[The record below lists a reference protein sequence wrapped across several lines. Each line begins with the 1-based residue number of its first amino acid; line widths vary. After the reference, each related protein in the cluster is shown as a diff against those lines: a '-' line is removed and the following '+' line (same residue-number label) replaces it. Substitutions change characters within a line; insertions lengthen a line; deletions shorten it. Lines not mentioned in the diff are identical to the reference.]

1 MRVLAIAI
9 AGLTLLSVSHT
20 QAAPN
25 QARSIGTTAA
35 SAAGDDRLLR
45 SQTAQEA
52 SQKAGSD
59 PIATIEFLAI
69 RSQTH
74 QAERAQIACPRSG
87 CQPVPRG
94 CLREPERTF
103 GGEPTGFDRI
113 ACPMR

>member
-1 MRVLAIAI
+1 MRVVAIAV
-9 AGLTLLSVSHT
+9 AGLTLWNVHT
-20 QAAPN
+20 QAMPN
-25 QARSIGTTAA
+25 QAGIDA
-35 SAAGDDRLLR
+35 SAITDVSAAKRHKKQAGKQTRINRDD
-45 SQTAQEA
+45 
-52 SQKAGSD
+52 
-59 PIATIEFLAI
+59 EFLAI

-94 CLREPERTF
+94 CLREPERTL

>member
-20 QAAPN
+20 QATPN

-35 SAAGDDRLLR
+35 SAAAITDFSAAKRHKKQARKQVRTNRDD
-45 SQTAQEA
+45 
-52 SQKAGSD
+52 
-59 PIATIEFLAI
+59 EFLAI

-74 QAERAQIACPRSG
+74 QAERAQIACPRGG

-94 CLREPERTF
+94 CLREPERSF
-103 GGEPTGFDRI
+103 SGDPTGFDRI
-113 ACPMR
+113 VCPMR

>member
-1 MRVLAIAI
+1 MRVLAIAA

-20 QAAPN
+20 QATPN

-35 SAAGDDRLLR
+35 SAAATTDLSAAKRHKKQSRKQVRSNRDD
-45 SQTAQEA
+45 
-52 SQKAGSD
+52 
-59 PIATIEFLAI
+59 EFLAI

-94 CLREPERTF
+94 CLREPERTL

-113 ACPMR
+113 ACPPR

>member
-9 AGLTLLSVSHT
+9 AGLTLLSVSHI

-25 QARSIGTTAA
+25 DARKVAA
-35 SAAGDDRLLR
+35 SAAPAAAVTDFSAAKQRKKPVKKQVRINRDDR
-45 SQTAQEA
+45 
-52 SQKAGSD
+52 
-59 PIATIEFLAI
+59 FLAI

-87 CQPVPRG
+87 CQSVPRG

-103 GGEPTGFDRI
+103 TGEPTGFDRI
-113 ACPMR
+113 VCPMR

>member
-1 MRVLAIAI
+1 MHVLAIAI

-20 QAAPN
+20 RATPN
-25 QARSIGTTAA
+25 QARSIDTSAV
-35 SAAGDDRLLR
+35 SAAAMTDFSAARRHRKQITKNVRINRDDR
-45 SQTAQEA
+45 
-52 SQKAGSD
+52 
-59 PIATIEFLAI
+59 FLAI

-94 CLREPERTF
+94 CLREPERTW

-113 ACPMR
+113 VCPMR

>member
-1 MRVLAIAI
+1 MRVLAIAV

-20 QAAPN
+20 HAAPDQAGSN
-25 QARSIGTTAA
+25 GTSAVSAAATTDFSAAKRQKKPAKKQARVNR
-35 SAAGDDRLLR
+35 DD
-45 SQTAQEA
+45 Q
-52 SQKAGSD
+52 
-59 PIATIEFLAI
+59 FLAT

-94 CLREPERTF
+94 CLREPERTLS
-103 GGEPTGFDRI
+103 GEPTGFDRI

>member
-9 AGLTLLSVSHT
+9 AGLTLLSVSPT
-20 QAAPN
+20 QATPN
-25 QARSIGTTAA
+25 QARSIDTTAV
-35 SAAGDDRLLR
+35 SAAAITDFSAAKRHKKQVRKQARINRDE
-45 SQTAQEA
+45 Q
-52 SQKAGSD
+52 
-59 PIATIEFLAI
+59 FLAI

-87 CQPVPRG
+87 CQPIPRG
-94 CLREPERTF
+94 CLREPERTL

>member
-1 MRVLAIAI
+1 MRVVAIAV
-9 AGLTLLSVSHT
+9 AGLTLWSVSHT
-20 QAAPN
+20 QATPN
-25 QARSIGTTAA
+25 QARSINATAA
-35 SAAGDDRLLR
+35 AITDVSAAKRHKKQAGKQTRINRDD
-45 SQTAQEA
+45 Q
-52 SQKAGSD
+52 
-59 PIATIEFLAI
+59 FLAI

-94 CLREPERTF
+94 CLREPERTL

>member
-1 MRVLAIAI
+1 MRVLAIAV

-20 QAAPN
+20 QA
-25 QARSIGTTAA
+25 RSIGTSATSATAITDF
-35 SAAGDDRLLR
+35 SAAKRHKKQPKKQVRTNRDDR
-45 SQTAQEA
+45 
-52 SQKAGSD
+52 
-59 PIATIEFLAI
+59 FLAI

-94 CLREPERTF
+94 CLREPERTV

>member
-20 QAAPN
+20 RATPNKVHAVATSAAVTDFSATKRQKK
-25 QARSIGTTAA
+25 QARKQVRSNR
-35 SAAGDDRLLR
+35 DD
-45 SQTAQEA
+45 
-52 SQKAGSD
+52 
-59 PIATIEFLAI
+59 EFLAI

-94 CLREPERTF
+94 CLREPERTL